1 MNATQKFFG
10 LISQECYEI
19 LLEQKIMDTNC
30 LKQIIS
36 KLLGLGIVVFS
47 VILKVPQIIKILK
60 EKSAK
65 GLSVMMFILDS
76 VIVAI
81 PLVYG
86 YLSKFPLTTYG
97 ENAFL
102 LIQNL
107 LIVFLIFL
115 FSKKTILFF
124 IPFGVISGFIAASAF
139 GQIDIFILQK
149 LQLLSTPL
157 IILSRAP
164 QIYLNFKNKSTGK
177 LSLISTLLAFLGTI
191 VRLFTVIQDVKDQLL
206 IISTVTSVVLN
217 GILVLQFFIFS
228 NKSEK
233 TSDPNSQKQNS
244 TNTPKRPRRAD

>member
-47 VILKVPQIIKILK
+47 VILKQI
-60 EKSAK
+60 S
-65 GLSVMMFILDS
+65 F
-76 VIVAI
+76 
-81 PLVYG
+81 
-86 YLSKFPLTTYG
+86 
-97 ENAFL
+97 N
-102 LIQNL
+102 NL
-107 LIVFLIFL
+107 C
-115 FSKKTILFF
+115 
-124 IPFGVISGFIAASAF
+124 
-139 GQIDIFILQK
+139 
-149 LQLLSTPL
+149 
-157 IILSRAP
+157 
-164 QIYLNFKNKSTGK
+164 TGK